1 MKRIR
6 IQADRSAHDG
16 PWRTAIEQ
24 GFFAEEGIEVEYVE
38 GNTRCE
44 EFAERTK
51 ESALAAGTL
60 DAYPV
65 CEWGAI
71 KRVHDLRAGS
81 ILARDAAVRRGA
93 IMVLPDSPIREPR
106 DLADVPIAVTMHA
119 GTHYA
124 TIEALERF
132 LPRERIR
139 VTHAEDRL
147 AALLERRAP
156 AATLM
161 EPLVSEAEA
170 RGARRVLEVAW
181 YGNIVVGE
189 RVDRDTAERLLR
201 ALRKAVR
208 WLREDEARGRDDLL
222 RHVAADRRAAA
233 IAPEPIEPEPYDEAR
248 FREVYD
254 WMVEHALIEPGA
266 SYEDLVRR

>member
-1 MKRIR
+1 MKRVR
-6 IQADRSAHDG
+6 IQADRAAHDG

-24 GFFAEEGIEVEYVE
+24 GFLAEEGLEIEYVE

-44 EFAERTK
+44 DFAGRTK
-51 ESALAAGTL
+51 ESSLAAGAL
-60 DAYPV
+60 DVYPV

-71 KRVHDLRAGS
+71 KRVHDLGRGR

-93 IMVLPDSPIREPR
+93 IMVLADSPIREPAE
-106 DLADVPIAVTMHA
+106 LADVPVAVTAHA

-124 TIEALERF
+124 TLEALERY

-139 VTHAEDRL
+139 VVHAEDRL
-147 AALLERRAP
+147 AALLERRAA

-161 EPLVSEAEA
+161 EPLVSEAET
-170 RGARRVLEVAW
+170 RGARRILEVAW

-189 RVDRDTAERLLR
+189 QVDADTAARILR

-222 RHVAADRRAAA
+222 RHVAVDRRPTA
-233 IAPEPIEPEPYDEAR
+233 IVPDPIEPAAYDEAR
-248 FREVYD
+248 FREVYE
-254 WMVEHALIEPGA
+254 WMVERGLIAPGA
-266 SYEDLVRR
+266 SYQELVRP